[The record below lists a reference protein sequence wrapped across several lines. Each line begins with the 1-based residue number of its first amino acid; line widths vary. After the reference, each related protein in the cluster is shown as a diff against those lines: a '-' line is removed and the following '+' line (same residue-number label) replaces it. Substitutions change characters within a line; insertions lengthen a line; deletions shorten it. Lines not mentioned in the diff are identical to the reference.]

1 MDRSYLPVDAHRR
14 RPMETPNSQPRVTYI
29 LPTTAC
35 ASLLEVITRD
45 APAGSGIEVHT
56 EAMHTFVEQTLRER
70 GRTDI
75 RVCFREPRPP
85 AMRPSGS

>member
-1 MDRSYLPVDAHRR
+1 
-14 RPMETPNSQPRVTYI
+14 METPNSQPRVTYI
-29 LPTTAC
+29 LPTTAW

-45 APAGSGIEVHT
+45 APAGSVIEVHT
-56 EAMHTFVEQTLRER
+56 EAMHTFVEQTLR